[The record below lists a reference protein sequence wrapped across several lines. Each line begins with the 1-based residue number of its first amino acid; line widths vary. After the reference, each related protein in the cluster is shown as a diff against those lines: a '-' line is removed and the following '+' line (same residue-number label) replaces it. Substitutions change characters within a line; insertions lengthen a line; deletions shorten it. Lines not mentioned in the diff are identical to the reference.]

1 MNNTNKLNEMGNNM
15 QMGWEKN
22 KRNEMA
28 AVCAN
33 VKPTFSNTAWI
44 REYIENSNL

>member
-1 MNNTNKLNEMGNNM
+1 MKWGIICRWDEK
-15 QMGWEKN
+15 KN

-28 AVCAN
+28 AICAN